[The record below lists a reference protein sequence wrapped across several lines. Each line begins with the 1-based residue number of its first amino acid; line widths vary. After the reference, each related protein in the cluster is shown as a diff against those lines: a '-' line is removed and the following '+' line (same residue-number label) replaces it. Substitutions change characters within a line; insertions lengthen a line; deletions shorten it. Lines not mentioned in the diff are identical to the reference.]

1 MRTGPTG
8 VTDRTRPRAGRG
20 PDTRERAP
28 VSNDRTAWWRD
39 QAAAFGPGIME
50 HRLRRCEDWQDLLAS
65 GRDEL
70 ARALVLTACEP
81 GRTGPRWRSAAG
93 WAG

>member
-1 MRTGPTG
+1 
-8 VTDRTRPRAGRG
+8 
-20 PDTRERAP
+20 

-50 HRLRRCEDWQDLLAS
+50 HRLRREDWQDLLAS

-70 ARALVLTACEP
+70 ARALVLT
-81 GRTGPRWRSAAG
+81 GMRTGPRWRSAAG
-93 WAG
+93 WAS